1 MLRIGAGLS
10 VKETMIRIHRELK
23 ENAPDSSLY
32 EELNYAVNGLNAGRD
47 EKTVYTEMGRS
58 TGVEEYSRLMTLI
71 CRNIE
76 RGNSN
81 LLELLRREEKD
92 AFGMR
97 KNRAKKKGEEA
108 AEKLLLP
115 MFILLVAVVGI
126 VMFPALKN
134 F

>member
-1 MLRIGAGLS
+1 
-10 VKETMIRIHRELK
+10 
-23 ENAPDSSLY
+23 
-32 EELNYAVNGLNAGRD
+32 
-47 EKTVYTEMGRS
+47 
-58 TGVEEYSRLMTLI
+58 
-71 CRNIE
+71 
-76 RGNSN
+76 
-81 LLELLRREEKD
+81 
-92 AFGMR
+92 MR

>member
-1 MLRIGAGLS
+1 
-10 VKETMIRIHRELK
+10 
-23 ENAPDSSLY
+23 
-32 EELNYAVNGLNAGRD
+32 
-47 EKTVYTEMGRS
+47 
-58 TGVEEYSRLMTLI
+58 MTLI